1 MSKTTMGGKNAFK
14 IQRRLGVELPG
25 LGKAGALER
34 RPYGPGMHGMKRKKL
49 SDYTIRLMEK
59 QKVRFHYGVR
69 EKQLVNLIK
78 KCKKDKKRAWV
89 DTLIISL
96 ESRLDNVVFRLNWAP
111 SIAAARQ
118 MVSHG
123 AISVNGKKC
132 DIASATVNVD
142 DVITISDK
150 GAKSGNY
157 LQAQAR
163 PRLSAIPAYLSKEA
177 EGEKEKA
184 KIVSEPLP
192 EDIPFP
198 FEKRLVIEYYWKIKS

>member
-1 MSKTTMGGKNAFK
+1 MSKTTMGGKSAFK

-59 QKVRFHYGVR
+59 QKVRFHYGIR
-69 EKQLVNLIK
+69 EKQLVNLVK
-78 KCKKDKKRAWV
+78 ACKKDKSRSWV
-89 DTLIISL
+89 DSLIIKL
-96 ESRLDNVVFRLNWAP
+96 ESRLDNVIFRLNWAP
-111 SIAAARQ
+111 SMAAARQ

-123 AISVNGKKC
+123 HIKVNGKKV
-132 DIASATVNVD
+132 DIPSALVSVD
-142 DVITISDK
+142 DQITIIDK
-150 GAKSGNY
+150 GAKSGAY

-163 PRLSAIPAYLSKEA
+163 PRLSAIPAYLTKEA
-177 EGEKEKA
+177 DGEKEKA
-184 KIVSEPLP
+184 KIVALPLP
-192 EDIPFP
+192 EDIPFA

>member
-1 MSKTTMGGKNAFK
+1 MSKTTMGGKSAYK

-59 QKVRFHYGVR
+59 QKVRFHYGIR

-78 KCKKDKKRAWV
+78 KCKRDTSKAWV
-89 DTLIISL
+89 DTLVINL
-96 ESRLDNVVFRLNWAP
+96 ESRLDSIIFRLNWAP

-118 MVSHG
+118 MVTHG
-123 AISVNGKKC
+123 HIKVNGKKVN
-132 DIASATVNVD
+132 IPSATLNVD
-142 DVITISDK
+142 DLITITDK

-157 LQAQAR
+157 LQAQTR
-163 PRLSAIPAYLSKEA
+163 PRLSAIPAFLTKEVA
-177 EGEKEKA
+177 GEKEQA
-184 KIVSEPLP
+184 KVISHPLP
-192 EDIPFP
+192 EDIPFA
-198 FEKRLVIEYYWKIKS
+198 FEKRLVIEFYWKIKS